1 VPELVLKTLIAAPPE
16 ECFRLSLSVDAHTA
30 SMGRSKERAVAGVTA
45 GEMSLGQSVTW
56 RATHFGIPFRMT
68 SVISE
73 YERPHRFVD
82 EQFRGAFK
90 RWWHEHLFAARDEGT
105 EMTDACAS
113 PHPLVVSDSSSTL
126 SSSPATCAASWSCA
140 TSG

>member
-1 VPELVLKTLIAAPPE
+1 M
-16 ECFRLSLSVDAHTA
+16 SLSVDAHTA

-105 EMTDACAS
+105 EMTDVVRFAS
-113 PHPLVVSDSSSTL
+113 PVGRVGQLVDAVFLTGYMRGLLELRNEWLKSTL
-126 SSSPATCAASWSCA
+126 EAR
-140 TSG
+140 